1 MFWKIYTELCVSKGL
16 SPNGVASQLHIAS
29 GSVTK
34 WKNGA
39 TPSPKNLKKI
49 ADFFDVSTSYLL
61 GTQLDLNL
69 QAFADRTAPS
79 MVLHAS
85 GPENFYG
92 DDPSKHEPRANL
104 LELDEN
110 NVRFIPVLESVSA
123 GLGAIAI
130 NDIIDYQPI
139 YFNHPAEAKDHIC
152 LKVKGDSMYPKIE
165 EGDVILIKKQDSVD
179 SGSLAVVLLDGEE
192 GLVKRIEYG
201 EDWIELHSINPM
213 YKTMRFDGPDVLRLR
228 VVGLVKKII
237 KSV

>member
-1 MFWKIYTELCVSKGL
+1 MFWGIYNELCISKGL

-61 GTQLDLNL
+61 GKEFDLNL
-69 QAFADRTAPS
+69 PLYSARSALPS
-79 MVLHAS
+79 ILRSTVSLD
-85 GPENFYG
+85 YG
-92 DDPSKHEPRANL
+92 DEHEPRS
-104 LELDEN
+104 
-110 NVRFIPVLESVSA
+110 NVSFMSESNVCLVPVLESVSA

-130 NDIIDYQPI
+130 DDVIDYQPI
-139 YFNHPAEAKDHIC
+139 YFNHPAEAHEHIC

-165 EGDVILIKKQDSVD
+165 DGDVILIHKQDSVD
-179 SGSLAVVLLDGEE
+179 SGTLAVILLDGEE

-213 YKTMRFDGPDVLRLR
+213 YKAMRFDGPDTLRIR